1 MTSRNT
7 CTPRQWSLWIPCS
20 LLAATALVFGAGR
33 AAAAT
38 ESEQKFCASR
48 ATAEDRKT
56 CLREAAAARAEARR
70 GQLKQRDADYERNA
84 MQRCEALPAADQEA
98 CRSRV
103 RGEGHVSGSVEG
115 GGLYRETREII
126 PAEEPQR

>member
-7 CTPRQWSLWIPCS
+7 CMRQQWAPWIAFG
-20 LLAATALVFGAGR
+20 LLAAATAVLGAGN
-33 AAAAT
+33 ATAAT
-38 ESEQKFCASR
+38 ESEQQFCASR

-56 CLREAAAARAEARR
+56 CLRETAAARAEARR
-70 GQLKQRDADYERNA
+70 GQLTHRDADYERNA

-103 RGEGHVSGSVEG
+103 RGEGYSSGSVEG
-115 GGLYRETREII
+115 GGVYRETREIV
-126 PAEEPQR
+126 PAEPQP

>member
-7 CTPRQWSLWIPCS
+7 CHDRPWTLWGSAI
-20 LLAATALVFGAGR
+20 AV
-33 AAAAT
+33 AAAAVFSAGTAGAAT
-38 ESEQKFCASR
+38 EGEQEFCASR

-70 GQLKQRDADYERNA
+70 GRLKQRDADYERNA
-84 MQRCEALPAADQEA
+84 MQRCDALPAADQEA

-126 PAEEPQR
+126 PAEDAQP